1 MLVNLQYRGEIYMS
15 DSLTAV
21 GCRPAGLSP
30 CATRYNMAERRAGCC
45 DMRLIQLS
53 PQVALVSNAIRR
65 AQQRGAKLIVL
76 GSRKSENAEVAAS
89 GLSLKPGPDEAMC
102 CGRLKALSSRGHIWP
117 RNQMTMGKKG
127 SPTNCF
133 KKAEFGHLRPFAI
146 VCEWQISSVLLT
158 LAARK
163 LGIEFGQCGNLIRR
177 PDDALHCSH
186 EPRPTDRRRASRRSV
201 CWSRMSPQ
209 KRLWRLCD
217 LVDR

>member
-30 CATRYNMAERRAGCC
+30 CATRYNMAERRAGCF

-65 AQQRGAKLIVL
+65 AQQRGGKLIVL
-76 GSRKSENAEVAAS
+76 ESRKSESAEVAAS

-102 CGRLKALSSRGHIWP
+102 CGRLKALSSRGRIWP

-133 KKAEFGHLRPFAI
+133 NVFGGAQGKSRVRPSTAFRYRLQMADI
-146 VCEWQISSVLLT
+146 ERI
-158 LAARK
+158 AD
-163 LGIEFGQCGNLIRR
+163 LG
-177 PDDALHCSH
+177 
-186 EPRPTDRRRASRRSV
+186 RA
-201 CWSRMSPQ
+201 Q
-209 KRLWRLCD
+209 TGH
-217 LVDR
+217 